1 MWSTSWHK
9 HTDHSV
15 TSKQDNT
22 TSLYHPAKITGHLK
36 HNCRSIIH
44 HHPSKDKKCI
54 TTSKLHFVR
63 KIVINMGISVLP
75 GQPME
80 PTPWLD
86 QEILTQQIPKW
97 YYFRSVSLQKSLND
111 SLQLEGKTHVTH
123 LNYPNFYGIRQ
134 YGVLIIT
141 LSGKVNAIL
150 HRYNT

>member
-1 MWSTSWHK
+1 MQLQ
-9 HTDHSV
+9 
-15 TSKQDNT
+15 SKT
-22 TSLYHPAKITGHLK
+22 TQPPCTTLQRSLHQLGHLK

-44 HHPSKDKKCI
+44 HHPNKDKKYI
-54 TTSKLHFVR
+54 TTSKLHCVR

-111 SLQLEGKTHVTH
+111 SLQLEGKIHVTH

-141 LSGKVNAIL
+141 LNGKVNAIL
-150 HRYNT
+150 HRYIT